1 MNCIG
6 FKEAKRRLLA
16 ALDSGNYQH
25 EARSGIVTKNLLQ
38 TGQVSAQT
46 LAALVLRCS
55 GQHHS
60 SSPHHLI
67 GSVEVHVFR
76 RDGWYVKF
84 YFIDPDT
91 IFISVHKSGQP

>member
-16 ALDSGNYQH
+16 PLDTGNYQH
-25 EARSGIVTKNLLQ
+25 EVRKGIDTKNPRE
-38 TGQVSAQT
+38 VSAQS
-46 LAALVLRCS
+46 LAALVLRCG

-67 GSVEVHVFR
+67 GSVEVHVFK

-84 YFIDPDT
+84 YFIDPET
-91 IFISVHKSGQP
+91 IFISVHQ

>member
-1 MNCIG
+1 MNCVG

-16 ALDSGNYQH
+16 ALDTGNYQH
-25 EARSGIVTKNLLQ
+25 EARKGIDTKNLLQ
-38 TGQVSAQT
+38 TGEVSAQT
-46 LAALVLRCS
+46 LAALVHRCG
-55 GQHHS
+55 GQQHS

-67 GSVEVHVFR
+67 SSVEVHVFK

-91 IFISVHKSGQP
+91 IFISVHQ